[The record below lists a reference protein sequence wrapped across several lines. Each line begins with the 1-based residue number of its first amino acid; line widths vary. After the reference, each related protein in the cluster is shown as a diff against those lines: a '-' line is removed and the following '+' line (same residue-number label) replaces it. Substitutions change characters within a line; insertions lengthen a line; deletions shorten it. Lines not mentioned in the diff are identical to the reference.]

1 MPGLGELQRAAIGAV
16 PEPGLKMSEEI
27 RLRRPSPGALHAEQ
41 HGAEKTVQRGFPGL
55 VLSVQNIDAVG
66 EGESPVV
73 EFSET
78 ADGQFVQR
86 HCPLLSSCVRS
97 SALTP

>member
-1 MPGLGELQRAAIGAV
+1 MPVLGELQRAAVGAV

-27 RLRRPSPGALHAEQ
+27 RLRGPSPGAFHAEQ
-41 HGAEKTVQRGFPGL
+41 HGAEKTVQRGLSGL
-55 VLSVQNIDAVG
+55 VLSVQDIDAVG
-66 EGESPVV
+66 KGEGPVV

-78 ADGQFVQR
+78 ADRQFVQR
-86 HCPLLSSCVRS
+86 HCPFLSSCVRS